1 MLDTLFQSVVQLQ
14 SRLSDAGL
22 SSAVIGGLAV
32 AIWGE
37 PRLTRDVD
45 VKVSLSRKQ
54 AARLLSILSAD
65 YTFLSDQPEQT
76 LQRIGM
82 LFIQNA
88 AGLRLDML
96 LADTPFDVQVV
107 ERARLVEVQPGQ
119 TIAICT
125 PEDLILY
132 KMISTRPRD
141 HEDVRGIVRRQG
153 NNLDDSYILDW
164 LRQFEQAFDDSTLVS
179 EYRHIRSL

>member
-1 MLDTLFQSVVQLQ
+1 
-14 SRLSDAGL
+14 
-22 SSAVIGGLAV
+22 
-32 AIWGE
+32 
-37 PRLTRDVD
+37 VD

>member
-1 MLDTLFQSVVQLQ
+1 
-14 SRLSDAGL
+14 
-22 SSAVIGGLAV
+22 
-32 AIWGE
+32 
-37 PRLTRDVD
+37 
-45 VKVSLSRKQ
+45 
-54 AARLLSILSAD
+54 
-65 YTFLSDQPEQT
+65 
-76 LQRIGM
+76 M